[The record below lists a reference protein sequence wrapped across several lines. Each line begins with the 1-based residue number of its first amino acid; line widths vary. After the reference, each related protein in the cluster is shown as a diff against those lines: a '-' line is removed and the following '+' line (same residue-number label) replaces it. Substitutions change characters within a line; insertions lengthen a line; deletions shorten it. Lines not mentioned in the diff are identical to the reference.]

1 MKTLQEAIL
10 EYTAI
15 DESILPD
22 ILSRFREERFKKK
35 EIVERSG
42 ATYRKLNYIAEGMA
56 KLYYQRDGKDI
67 TGWFSKEGD
76 FITAND
82 SFFQKKPSLLNLEFL
97 EDSLVYTITVHE
109 LEDLF
114 MQYHQFERFG
124 RKLTYELLVVLS
136 EKMYSMLFQPAEK
149 RYQLLTVH
157 APEVVARAPLGD
169 IASYLGISQE
179 TLSRIR
185 AQKAHKKTD
194 KADSIKDTPV

>member
-42 ATYRKLNYIAEGMA
+42 STYRKLYYIAEGMA

-97 EDSLVYTITVHE
+97 EDSLAYTITVQE

-157 APEVVARAPLGD
+157 APEVAARAPLGD

-185 AQKAHKKTD
+185 AQKVTKKKD
-194 KADSIKDTPV
+194 KAGSVEDTPA